1 MWFRSFAA
9 LGSLAIVIAAAA
21 AAASASEIKVL
32 SIPFN
37 GPIDGIGPQF
47 ERSTGH
53 QLVVKYAPSAPLQK
67 QIDAGEPFDV
77 VLIFPGIVDQ
87 LIKQGKVIA
96 GTRADIARAGLGV
109 AIRKG
114 AAKPDLRT
122 TEAFKQMLLASTSI
136 AYAAQGPSGV
146 HFIDLLNRFGIAQD
160 LKPKLKPMGAGSLVV
175 GPVARGEAEI
185 GIVSI
190 PFIVAEGGV
199 ELAGALP
206 RELQD
211 YVHFSAGIGASAR
224 DKNAADAF
232 VRHFGQAESRKV
244 LIASGLEVVE
254 GR

>member
-53 QLVVKYAPSAPLQK
+53 KLVVKYAPSAPLQK

-185 GIVSI
+185 GYCLDSVHRRGRRRRTGRRAPARTAGLRSLFSRDRCLRPGQECGRRIHQAFQPSGI
-190 PFIVAEGGV
+190 PQSFDSQRIGG
-199 ELAGALP
+199 
-206 RELQD
+206 R
-211 YVHFSAGIGASAR
+211 
-224 DKNAADAF
+224 
-232 VRHFGQAESRKV
+232 
-244 LIASGLEVVE
+244 
-254 GR
+254 